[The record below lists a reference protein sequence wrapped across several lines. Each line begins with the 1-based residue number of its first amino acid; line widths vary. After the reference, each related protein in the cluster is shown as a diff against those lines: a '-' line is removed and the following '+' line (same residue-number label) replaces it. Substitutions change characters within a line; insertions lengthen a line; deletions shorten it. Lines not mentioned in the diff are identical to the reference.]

1 MKHSAPFYLGLI
13 ALSATLYSGYSV
25 AEEDKEMLK
34 LVTVSGCL
42 TCHTIDPKPV
52 ATEPNAVLPTAPAY
66 REVAAKYKNDK
77 DAYTKLLAA
86 VKQGSNPYQRHW
98 QGKVSGLAMPPNVA
112 LKDDDAEKLVK
123 WVLSLEA
130 PKEAAKPAAA
140 EPAKK

>member
-1 MKHSAPFYLGLI
+1 MKNSAFYLGLF
-13 ALSATLYSGYSV
+13 ALSATLYSGYSA

-42 TCHTIDPKPV
+42 ACHSIDPKPV
-52 ATEPNAVLPTAPAY
+52 STEPNAVLPTAPAY
-66 REVAAKYKNDK
+66 RDVSAKYKNDK

-86 VKQGSNPYQRHW
+86 VKGGSNPYQRHW

-112 LKDDDAEKLVK
+112 LKDEDAEKLVK

-130 PKEAAKPAAA
+130 NKETKPAAAA